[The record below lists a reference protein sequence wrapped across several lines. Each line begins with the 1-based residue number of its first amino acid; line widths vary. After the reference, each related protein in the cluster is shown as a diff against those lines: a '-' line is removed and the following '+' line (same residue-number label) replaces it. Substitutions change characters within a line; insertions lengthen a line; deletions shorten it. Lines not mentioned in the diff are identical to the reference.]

1 MAQYF
6 EEFSDWRFGIIRY
19 VRSLFLED
27 PSTLAE
33 LVPELISQLVASSDL
48 KVAAVRF
55 IASEAVAQTL
65 KGGHLEHYDLLAI
78 DLK

>member
-19 VRSLFLED
+19 VRSLFLENEAV
-27 PSTLAE
+27 LAE
-33 LVPELISQLVASSDL
+33 LVPELISELVASSGL

-55 IASEAVAQTL
+55 IASETVAQAL
-65 KGGHLEHYDLLAI
+65 KGGHL
-78 DLK
+78 